1 MTIDYRS
8 GVSVGELCVYCSA
21 LLVGIYLTARPRYG
35 RNPGWFYLIL
45 FCLARI
51 IGPGMQLSTL
61 HGPQHASLYE
71 GYAILNNV
79 AISPLELVIL
89 GTLSRLLNSI
99 HKSYN
104 TFLRVWMLYYIQ
116 AIVILGLILG
126 IVGGIDAGN
135 SFKQGNASGQH
146 VFYPGSLNKA
156 GSILLI
162 TSYVAIVIT
171 TALLSIFRSHIE
183 SGERDS
189 SSQSSW
195 RFHSFSCASSTP
207 PSAHSA
213 TNPNLT
219 FLTEILPSSSA
230 WL

>member
-1 MTIDYRS
+1 MI
-8 GVSVGELCVYCSA
+8 
-21 LLVGIYLTARPRYG
+21 
-35 RNPGWFYLIL
+35 F
-45 FCLARI
+45 
-51 IGPGMQLSTL
+51 
-61 HGPQHASLYE
+61 
-71 GYAILNNV
+71 
-79 AISPLELVIL
+79 